1 MTMQQWMDARV
12 ARLNWMDIGLLTI
25 RVIAFALMIAK
36 LWPVILTPHWAIF
49 AFLFLLAYGP
59 LKQIQIGILTEQ
71 LAAAARKKRKP
82 KQKKAGWL
90 RGRMDNLNSI
100 DIAMVKVSAMIAA
113 LLVAKYW
120 SPLLTPDWKIF
131 GAIFL
136 VTYIPLAVKL
146 LIRQD

>member
-1 MTMQQWMDARV
+1 MTLQQWMDARV
-12 ARLNWMDIGLLTI
+12 ARMNWMDIGLLTI
-25 RVIAFALMIAK
+25 CVIAFALMIAK

-49 AFLFLLAYGP
+49 AFLFLLAYAP
-59 LKQIQIGILTEQ
+59 LKQMQIGILTEQ
-71 LAAAARKKRKP
+71 LAAAARKKRTP
-82 KQKKAGWL
+82 KKASGL

-100 DIAMVKVSAMIAA
+100 DIAMVKVSAIITA
-113 LLVAKYW
+113 LLAAKFW